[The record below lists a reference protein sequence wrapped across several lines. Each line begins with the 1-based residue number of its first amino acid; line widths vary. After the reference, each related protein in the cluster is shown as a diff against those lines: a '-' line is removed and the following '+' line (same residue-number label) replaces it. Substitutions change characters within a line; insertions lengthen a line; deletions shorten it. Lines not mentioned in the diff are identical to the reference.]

1 MTTAVKRA
9 CDACHRRKVKCD
21 GITPCRN
28 CSASQ
33 LACTYNAV
41 PQKKGPKGSRAKV
54 INELKDL
61 QRNSHS
67 GKLQGGMNGGA
78 SSPSLAPTP
87 RLLTKEMLQAC
98 IDFFF
103 AHMYPTLPILE
114 RQRLEEDAVYMNQNL
129 DTYCLLTALCS
140 FVCLQPGMVLP
151 MPSDDDSFKNQDM
164 MFSKNQDIMFGNTI
178 IASSALTEETIRVRK
193 GYDYVASPTVNSL
206 CTSYLLFAIHHG
218 LDMHDKAWFHLRE
231 ATTLAHMAR
240 MNEEPAYLQYDRS
253 DSIDASRRR
262 RLYWLLF
269 VTERAYAL
277 QHRRPLTLQAS
288 INTPPPEE
296 HHADPFVNQGTSS
309 LRMIS
314 LFRGFDDILTPLWV
328 KSRAECPDPY
338 LATLEKQLQEVMSPY
353 ANDTQAQ
360 LGEMPNNQQWLKH
373 KAWGLSVVA
382 GNGNNS
388 EPSYMDNF
396 NDLLPMVS
404 HFHGN
409 LGLQGVGLCEHLF
422 NVTCAVTEI
431 LAILPAPRRPFT
443 PGPQDKLRKIS
454 NIVTVIRNGDHRF
467 LPLLLS
473 EVALALPKLAT
484 PMLQDAP
491 ESAAACNMNMDLLDG
506 FGGSSICPPA
516 VYPLGDCD
524 NKYAVPRYDEMTSDS
539 NSPNGPSSSSNDMN
553 SPFASSPAIMSPG
566 GVDLPHSL
574 QTDFTSMPEM
584 VMSPMSH
591 VPPSSL
597 GTPGGMNHQP
607 HHSQHGPLSPYPNSN
622 SQMQSLNA
630 NNINPPPNIS
640 LASQIHLSQGL
651 GGGINNGMGQAVH
664 NNNLMPRAPP
674 QRANSFAVNL
684 PQIRT
689 VGDFQA
695 LQRSNTDMN
704 HPMNSLGMS
713 PLGGPELDF
722 NTLPR

>member
-1 MTTAVKRA
+1 
-9 CDACHRRKVKCD
+9 
-21 GITPCRN
+21 
-28 CSASQ
+28 
-33 LACTYNAV
+33 
-41 PQKKGPKGSRAKV
+41 
-54 INELKDL
+54 
-61 QRNSHS
+61 
-67 GKLQGGMNGGA
+67 
-78 SSPSLAPTP
+78 
-87 RLLTKEMLQAC
+87 
-98 IDFFF
+98 
-103 AHMYPTLPILE
+103 MYM
-114 RQRLEEDAVYMNQNL
+114 DQNL
-129 DTYCLLTALCS
+129 DTYCLLTSLCS
-140 FVCLQPGMVLP
+140 FVCLQPGME
-151 MPSDDDSFKNQDM
+151 MPSAPGMNNNDPYNPNSNM
-164 MFSKNQDIMFGNTI
+164 MFGNNIVT
-178 IASSALTEETIRVRK
+178 SSLLMEETIRVRK

-206 CTSYLLFAIHHG
+206 CTSYFLFAVHHG

-231 ATTLAHMAR
+231 ATTLTHMAR
-240 MNEEPAYLQYDRS
+240 MNEEQTYLQYDRT

-288 INTPPPEE
+288 INTPPPQE
-296 HHADPFVNQGTSS
+296 HPADPFVNQGTSS

-314 LFRGFDDILTPLWV
+314 LFRDFDDILTPLWT
-328 KSRAECPDPY
+328 KSRAECPDSY
-338 LATLEKQLQEVMSPY
+338 LATLDKQLQEVMAPY

-360 LGEMPNNQQWLKH
+360 LGEIPNNQQWLKH
-373 KAWGLSVVA
+373 KAWSLGVVA

-388 EPSYMDNF
+388 QPSYMDNI

-422 NVTCAVTEI
+422 NVTSAVTEI
-431 LAILPAPRRPFT
+431 LAILPAPRTPFKA
-443 PGPQDKLRKIS
+443 GPQDQLRNIS

-473 EVALALPKLAT
+473 KVALALPKLAT

-491 ESAAACNMNMDLLDG
+491 ESAVPCNIDIFDG
-506 FGGSSICPPA
+506 FGGSSMCAPP
-516 VYPLGDCD
+516 VYSSGDYD
-524 NKYAVPRYDEMTSDS
+524 NKYAVPRFDDVSSDS

-566 GVDLPHSL
+566 VDLPHTL

-584 VMSPMSH
+584 VMSPISH
-591 VPPSSL
+591 APPSSL

-607 HHSQHGPLSPYPNSN
+607 HHSQHGPLSPYSNSN
-622 SQMQSLNA
+622 PQMQGLNS

-640 LASQIHLSQGL
+640 LASQMHLGQGL
-651 GGGINNGMGQAVH
+651 GGGINNGLGQGIN
-664 NNNLMPRAPP
+664 NNNLIPRAPP

-704 HPMNSLGMS
+704 HPMSSLGMS
-713 PLGGPELDF
+713 PLGPDMDF
-722 NTLPR
+722 NTLSR